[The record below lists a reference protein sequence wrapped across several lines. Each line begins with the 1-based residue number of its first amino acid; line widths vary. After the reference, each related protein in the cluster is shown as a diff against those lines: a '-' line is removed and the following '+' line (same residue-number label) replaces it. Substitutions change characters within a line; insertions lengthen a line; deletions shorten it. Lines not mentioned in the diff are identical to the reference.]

1 MPKVPIRLRVN
12 GVEQTVE
19 AWPMQRLLDVLREE
33 LKLTGVKEGC
43 GEGECGAC
51 SVLVDGTM
59 VNSCLLP
66 VCQVDGASITTIE
79 GLAEKGQLHPVQQ
92 AFMDCGGT
100 QCGFCTPGMIMAVV
114 SLLKQNPN
122 PSEEDIRRSIAGNL
136 CRCTGYVRI
145 IESVMRAAQAV
156 QQVEHE
162 SLR

>member
-1 MPKVPIRLRVN
+1 M
-12 GVEQTVE
+12 EHTVE

-33 LKLTGVKEGC
+33 LKLIGAKEGC

-51 SVLVDGTM
+51 SVLVDGTL

-66 VCQVDGASITTIE
+66 VCQVEGASITTVE
-79 GLAEKGQLHPVQQ
+79 GIAEKGQLHPVQK
-92 AFMDCGGT
+92 AFMECGGT

-114 SLLKQNPN
+114 NLLKRNPN
-122 PSEEDIRRSIAGNL
+122 PSEEDIRRNIAGNL

-145 IESVMRAAQAV
+145 IESVMHAAQAV

-162 SLR
+162 SVR

>member
-51 SVLVDGTM
+51 SVLVDGTL

-66 VCQVDGASITTIE
+66 VCQAEGASITTVE

-145 IESVMRAAQAV
+145 IESVMQAARAV

>member
-1 MPKVPIRLRVN
+1 MPKIPIRLRVN
-12 GVEQTVE
+12 GVEHTLE

-33 LKLTGVKEGC
+33 LRLTGVKEGC

-51 SVLVDGTM
+51 SVLIDGTL

-66 VCQVDGASITTIE
+66 VCQVEGASVTTVE
-79 GLAEKGQLHPVQQ
+79 GLAESVQLHPVQK

-114 SLLKQNPN
+114 NLLQQNPN

-162 SLR
+162 SVR